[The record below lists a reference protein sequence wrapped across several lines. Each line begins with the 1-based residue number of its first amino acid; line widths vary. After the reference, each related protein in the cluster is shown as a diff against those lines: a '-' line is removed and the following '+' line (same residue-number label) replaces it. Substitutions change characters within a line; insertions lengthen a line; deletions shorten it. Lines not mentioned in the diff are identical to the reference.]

1 MSQDLPT
8 VDLTGFNIYS
18 PPNKH
23 FICLNPESQ
32 EEDDRLKAL
41 LGVDILIS
49 ALGKKLNR
57 PKKGELVIKGE
68 LCMVAQTFSG
78 QLVAVALQLAFGST
92 KVQDGRWVAFVVD
105 PEHYPELQA
114 DTEAKITE
122 YRNYIENMFRGMEQK
137 N

>member
-8 VDLTGFNIYS
+8 VDLTGFNLYS

-23 FICLNPESQ
+23 FICLNPASQ

-41 LGVDILIS
+41 LDVDTLIS
-49 ALGKKLNR
+49 ALGQKLER
-57 PKKGELVIKGE
+57 PKKGQVVIKGE
-68 LCMVAQTFSG
+68 LHVVAQTGSG
-78 QLVAVALQLAFGST
+78 QLVAVALQLAFASP
-92 KVQDGRWVAFVVD
+92 KVQDGRWVAFVVG

-122 YRNYIENMFRGMEQK
+122 YRKYIENMFRGLEQK